1 MLNYD
6 EIVTHSAAHRDSLLT
21 NAAQQRLA
29 QSLAACQ
36 PHPISVWIGRQLIRW
51 GQQLQGAKPLPTVPV
66 QPVTEGF

>member
-6 EIVTHSAAHRDSLLT
+6 EIVTRSEAHRDWLLT

-29 QSLAACQ
+29 QSLAASQ
-36 PHPISVWIGRQLIRW
+36 PHPISAWIGRQLIWW
-51 GQQLQGAKPLPTVPV
+51 GEQLQGAKPLSALPV